1 MVRPQDI
8 ARLYEMINQGLGE
21 IGNLPGLEE
30 DHELETEL
38 QADVVANKAFRCGYV
53 IFLISFLF

>member
-8 ARLYEMINQGLGE
+8 ARLYEMINQGLVE

-30 DHELETEL
+30 DYALEAEL
-38 QADVVANKAFRCGYV
+38 QADVVAN
-53 IFLISFLF
+53 